1 MSSPNQ
7 NLRGIALMAAATCVF
22 TINDTFLKLAT
33 EGMAPFQALFLRG
46 IFASLWGIPLVVF
59 TGNAGR
65 LAAMFKPRVL
75 ARNSFELAAVLFFIV
90 ALANLPI
97 ADITA
102 LVQVAPMLMLV
113 GVAFIYREAVRPI
126 QWLLIIVGFA
136 GALLVAQP
144 GGAGFSVFTL
154 LGLGCAVMTAGRDIV
169 GRRVPKDIPGP
180 VVAFGTLSLV
190 MVGAGI
196 AHGIFE
202 TWTAPAPMHWLYLA
216 GSGLFLMFGH
226 LFVFLAYRTGDVGA
240 VAPFFYTFTLWSL
253 VSGVLVF
260 GTWPN
265 PLALTGMLLILVSG
279 VTIVTL
285 DSRRRTRDNTEEVPV
300 A

>member
-1 MSSPNQ
+1 MSSPNH
-7 NLRGIALMAAATCVF
+7 NLRGIGLMIAATFVF
-22 TINDTFLKLAT
+22 TTNDTFLKLAT
-33 EGMAPFQALFLRG
+33 EGMPPFQALFLRG
-46 IFASLWGIPLVVF
+46 VFASLWGIPLVLV

-65 LAAMFKPRVL
+65 LSGMFNPRVL
-75 ARNSFELAAVLFFIV
+75 ARNAFELGAVLCFIL

-113 GVAFIYREAVRPI
+113 GVAFIYREKVRPI

-144 GGAGFSVFTL
+144 GSTGFSVFTL
-154 LGLGCAVMTAGRDIV
+154 LGLGCAVLTAGRDIV
-169 GRRVPKDIPGP
+169 GRRVSKDIPGP
-180 VVAFGTLSLV
+180 VVAFCTLLLV

-196 AHGIFE
+196 AHVSLE
-202 TWTAPAPMHWLYLA
+202 TWTQPALQHWFYLA

-240 VAPFFYTFTLWSL
+240 TAPFFYTFTLWSL
-253 VSGVLVF
+253 ASGIIVF

-265 PLALTGMLLILVSG
+265 PLALTGMLLILCAGVAI
-279 VTIVTL
+279 VTIDT
-285 DSRRRTRDNTEEVPV
+285 RRRTRDNTQEVPV